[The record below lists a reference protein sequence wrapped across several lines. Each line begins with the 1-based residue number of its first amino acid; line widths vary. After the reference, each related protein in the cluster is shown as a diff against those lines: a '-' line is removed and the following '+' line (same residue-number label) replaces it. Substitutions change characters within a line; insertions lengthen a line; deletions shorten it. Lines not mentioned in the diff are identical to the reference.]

1 MAAQEQLSS
10 MLHENQRRVLTMIDA
25 LPEAIYTTDAEG
37 RVTHFNPAAVKLSG
51 RQPELGID
59 RWCVSWK
66 LYRPD
71 GTPFPHGQCP
81 MAIAL
86 REGRAIRGQ
95 EIIAERPDGQRI
107 WVMPY
112 PTPLFDDDGRVVG
125 GINMLV
131 DITEHKLAEEAQAR
145 LAAIVDSSDD
155 AIVGKTLD
163 GIITSWNRGA
173 ERIFGYTAVEA
184 IGRHITLI
192 IPEDG
197 WAQEDEVLSR
207 LRRGENIDHFETERQ
222 AKDGRRVQVSLSV
235 SPIRDSNGR
244 IIGAAKI
251 ARDITET
258 KRAEEHYRA
267 MQKLESIGV
276 LAGGIAH
283 DFNNLLT
290 GILGNASLAVD
301 MLPPNHAARDLLND
315 VVQASE
321 SAARLT
327 QQMLAYAGKGQ
338 FLLKPI
344 HLSELVQEI
353 TRLIQASIPRT
364 VQLHLNLERHLPRV
378 DADPNQLQQLVMN
391 LVINGAEAIGE
402 DKPGAVRVTTAIHEV
417 DEEEAR
423 RGDRHPKIRPGRYVL
438 LQVEDNG
445 CGMDESTKSRIFD
458 PFFST
463 KFLGRGLG
471 LAAALGIVRSHKG
484 SIEVSSLPGEGSTF
498 RILLPASAALA
509 DAHATTQEPSKRK
522 TILVVDDEEI
532 VRRTASVTLDTHGY
546 HVLLAANGQEAVD
559 LFAEMADEI
568 SLVLLDLTMPVMSGE
583 ATLRRLRAMRPDVP
597 VILSSG
603 YNQAEAIRRF
613 HNANLAGFIQK
624 PYKATRLVE
633 TVSSVLKPTS
643 APEPLT

>member
-1 MAAQEQLSS
+1 MLQET
-10 MLHENQRRVLTMIDA
+10 QRRFLSMIDA

-37 RVTHFNPAAVKLSG
+37 YITHFNPAAVELSG
-51 RQPELGID
+51 RHPELGTD

-71 GTPFPHGQCP
+71 GSRLPHRQCP

-95 EIIAERPDGQRI
+95 EIIVERVDGKRI

-112 PTPLFDDDGRVVG
+112 PTPLFDSEGTVVG

-155 AIVGKTLD
+155 AIVGKTLE
-163 GIITSWNRGA
+163 GIITSWNLGA
-173 ERIFGYTAVEA
+173 ERIFGYTATEA
-184 IGRHITLI
+184 IGQHITLI
-192 IPEDG
+192 IPEEG
-197 WAQEDEVLSR
+197 WAQEEEVLSR
-207 LRRGENIDHFETERQ
+207 LRRGEKIDHFETERH

-235 SPIRDSNGR
+235 SPIRDSSGR

-258 KRAEEHYRA
+258 KRAEEHYRG

-290 GILGNASLAVD
+290 GILGNASLALD
-301 MLPPNHAARDLLND
+301 MLSANHPARDLLND

-338 FLLKPI
+338 FILKPI

-353 TRLIQASIPRT
+353 TRLIQASIPRS
-364 VQLHLNLERHLPRV
+364 VQLSLNLERHLPPI

-402 DKPGAVRVTTAIHEV
+402 DRPGVVRVTTAIQEV
-417 DEEEAR
+417 DEKDAPR
-423 RGDRHPKIRPGRYVL
+423 DVRQPKLQPGRYVL

-445 CGMDESTKSRIFD
+445 CGMDENTRLRIFD
-458 PFFST
+458 PFFTT

-484 SIEVSSLPGEGSTF
+484 SIEVSSDLGKGSTF
-498 RILLPASAALA
+498 RILLPASGAVEEEHPAR
-509 DAHATTQEPSKRK
+509 EVEEVPGPK

-532 VRRTASVTLDTHGY
+532 VRRTASSALDAHGY
-546 HVLLAANGQEAVD
+546 RVLRAGNGQEAVD
-559 LFAEMADEI
+559 LFARMGDEI
-568 SLVLLDLTMPVMSGE
+568 SLVLLDLTMPVMSGA
-583 ATLRRLRAMRPDVP
+583 ATMQQLRAIRPEVP

-613 HNANLAGFIQK
+613 RTANLAGFIQK
-624 PYKATRLVE
+624 PYTAAKLAE
-633 TVSSVLKPTS
+633 TIGRVLNS
-643 APEPLT
+643 ASLPDPLT